1 MIAIKDMEMPSDCY
15 NCPFTKNERTNDY
28 GSFCKCEILEDG
40 ETINL
45 LKHSKHYNCP
55 LVEIE
60 ERKVGKWIGDKAYPI
75 CEKCG
80 CNIYE
85 KYISCSDYAEII
97 AKMDYCPNCGAEM
110 RGAEDDSN

>member
-1 MIAIKDMEMPSDCY
+1 MVAIKDMKMPSDCY

-28 GSFCKCEILEDG
+28 GSFCKCGILEDG

-60 ERKVGKWIGDKAYPI
+60 ERKVGKWIELEDFD
-75 CEKCG
+75 
-80 CNIYE
+80 
-85 KYISCSDYAEII
+85 CSDRGEYHVKCSICGSCNGYS
-97 AKMDYCPNCGAEM
+97 KSNYCHN
-110 RGAEDDSN
+110 